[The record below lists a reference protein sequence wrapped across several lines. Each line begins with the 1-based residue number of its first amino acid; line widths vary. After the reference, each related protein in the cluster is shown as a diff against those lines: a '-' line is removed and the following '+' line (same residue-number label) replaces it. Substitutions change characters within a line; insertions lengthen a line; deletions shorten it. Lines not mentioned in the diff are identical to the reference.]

1 MDGLMEIE
9 NEAYTEPKE
18 MAGGSE
24 PLDDNFRASET
35 LKIAFKDRKKVSKK
49 YVPEGF
55 ESKDDFLKDMRE
67 KYNSDVDSDRENRD
81 AALEDKKF
89 AAGDQWDKTVLEHRK
104 GLPNLVINSVPQFTA
119 QLVGDWRE
127 DRNAIKVFAEEDSDI
142 DIASIRGDLI
152 RSIEQKSRAP
162 RVYDTG
168 FESMVQCG
176 DGGWRVT
183 VEYANDDVFDQDIF
197 IRPIDDALSI
207 VWDSYSID
215 PTGRDANH
223 VFVDDAM
230 PKKEYNKAFPGKE
243 TTGLGARELST
254 MANDSWIT
262 EDNVRVTEYW
272 RMVERDRLLVL
283 FEDGTILPLES
294 EDYIPD
300 LIEKHGMPVR
310 NRVAPCKYAQMHL
323 VTGFDIL
330 DGPYEW
336 KLNRLPIIR
345 CSGRVVNIGGKRMRY
360 GLVRFMKDSVRLK
373 NFWRS
378 VAAEQLGYAP
388 KAKWMATES
397 AVEGREADIR
407 KAHLTRDPLMIFN
420 DEAVFGQN
428 VQQVMPPPIEAAL
441 LNEAAANNQDMK
453 DVTGVHDASLGI
465 KSNETSGRAIM
476 ARQREGDIASLTFY
490 DNGNASILETGD
502 VINQL
507 IGQVYDGTRTL
518 RLIGEDSEPKMK
530 RVNDP
535 HDPESPDLSIGK
547 YDVATSTGASYTT
560 RRVEGSQAMLEIIQA
575 SPDLMSIAGDLV
587 VKAQDW
593 PGAQEL
599 AERLKKTIPPELLQE
614 EGEGPQIPPEL
625 QQQMEQMQ
633 QALQQLQAQ
642 NEELQSEKDIKTR
655 ETEIKAYEAETGRL
669 KLAADADGK
678 LEQIIAKAVIDALN
692 SPDITPNGS
701 PTVQQSQSAPAG
713 PQVSPQTGGGLSPAP
728 PPETLP

>member
-1 MDGLMEIE
+1 MEMDYEASTE
-9 NEAYTEPKE
+9 PNEAPEVSVDTP
-18 MAGGSE
+18 M
-24 PLDDNFRASET
+24 NFKASET
-35 LKIAFKDRKKVSKK
+35 LKIAFKDRMKVAKD

-55 ESKDDFLKDMRE
+55 ESKEDFLKDMRE
-67 KYNSDVDSDRENRD
+67 KYTTDVDNDRENRD

-127 DRNAIKVFAEEDSDI
+127 DRNAIKVYAEEDSDV
-142 DIASIRGDLI
+142 DIAGIRSDLI
-152 RSIEQKSRAP
+152 RAIEQKSRAS
-162 RVYDTG
+162 RAYDGG

-230 PKKEYNKAFPGKE
+230 PKKEYDKTFKGKE
-243 TTGLGARELST
+243 STALGANEL
-254 MANDSWIT
+254 ANLRSDGWVAD
-262 EDNVRVTEYW
+262 DNIKVTEYW
-272 RMVERDRLLVL
+272 RMVERDRKLVL
-283 FEDGTILPLES
+283 FEDGAIIPI
-294 EDYIPD
+294 EDD
-300 LIEKHGMPVR
+300 TKMVGLIETHGMPVKE
-310 NRVAPCKYAQMHL
+310 RVAPCKYAQMHL
-323 VTGFDIL
+323 VSGFEIL

-336 KLNRLPIIR
+336 KMNRLPIIR
-345 CSGRVVNIGGKRMRY
+345 CSGRVVNIAGKRMRY

-397 AVEGREADIR
+397 AVEGREGDIR

-490 DNGNASILETGD
+490 DNGNAAILETGD

-518 RLIGEDSEPKMK
+518 RLIGEDAEPKMQ

-535 HDPESPDLSIGK
+535 LDPDSPDLSIGR
-547 YDVATSTGASYTT
+547 YDVAVSTGASYTT

-575 SPDLMSIAGDLV
+575 SPDLMGIAGDLV

-599 AERLKKTIPPELLQE
+599 AERLKKTIPPNLLAEDDGQ
-614 EGEGPQIPPEL
+614 PQVPPEL
-625 QQQMEQMQ
+625 QQQIEQMT

-655 ETEIKAYEAETGRL
+655 EIEIKAYEAETGRL

-678 LEQIIAKAVIDALN
+678 LEQIIAKAVVDALN

-701 PTVQQSQSAPAG
+701 PTGQQSAPAG

>member
-1 MDGLMEIE
+1 MVMDY
-9 NEAYTEPKE
+9 NASTEPKDTPE
-18 MAGGSE
+18 VGEAPDE
-24 PLDDNFRASET
+24 KFKASET
-35 LKIAFKDRKKVSKK
+35 LKTSLKDRKTVSED

-55 ESKDDFLKDMRE
+55 ESKEAFLKDMRE
-67 KYNSDVDSDRENRD
+67 KYTNDVDADRENRD

-89 AAGDQWDKTVLEHRK
+89 AAGDQWDQTVLEHRK

-127 DRNAIKVFAEEDSDI
+127 DRNAIKVLPEDDDDI
-142 DIASIRGDLI
+142 DVASIRSDLI
-152 RSIEQKSRAP
+152 RSIEAKSRAN
-162 RVYDTG
+162 RTYDSG

-183 VEYANDDVFDQDIF
+183 VEYASDDVFDQDIF

-223 VFVDDAM
+223 VFVDDSM
-230 PKKEYNKAFPGKE
+230 PKKEYDKAFKGKDS
-243 TTGLGARELST
+243 TALGASE
-254 MANDSWIT
+254 MANLRSDGWVT
-262 EDNVRVTEYW
+262 EESVKVTEYW
-272 RMVERDRLLVL
+272 RMIERDRMLVL
-283 FEDGTILPLES
+283 FEDGSVIAIE
-294 EDYIPD
+294 EDDDIPT
-300 LIEKHGMPVR
+300 LIEAHGMPVR

-323 VTGFDIL
+323 VSGFDIL

-345 CSGRVVNIGGKRMRY
+345 CSGRVVNIAGKRTRY

-397 AVEGREADIR
+397 AVEGREGDIR

-465 KSNETSGRAIM
+465 RSNETSGRAIM

-502 VINQL
+502 IINQL
-507 IGQVYDGTRTL
+507 IGQVYDGTRTI
-518 RLIGEDSEPKMK
+518 RLIGEDAEPKLQ
-530 RVNDP
+530 RINDP
-535 HDPESPDLSIGK
+535 MDPESPDLSKGK
-547 YDVATSTGASYTT
+547 YDVAISTGASYTT

-575 SPDLMSIAGDLV
+575 SPDLMGIAGDLV

-599 AERLKKTIPPELLQE
+599 ADRLKKTIPPNLLSE
-614 EGEGPQIPPEL
+614 EDGAPQIPPEL
-625 QQQMEQMQ
+625 QQQMEQMG
-633 QALQQLQAQ
+633 QALQQLQAE
-642 NEELQSEKDIKTR
+642 NAELKSEKDIKTR
-655 ETEIKAYEAETGRL
+655 ETDIKAYEAETGRL
-669 KLAADADGK
+669 KLAADDMADIRAIVQK
-678 LEQIIAKAVIDALN
+678 TITDAMN
-692 SPDITPNGS
+692 SRDITPNNSAAGS
-701 PTVQQSQSAPAG
+701 NAG
-713 PQVSPQTGGGLSPAP
+713 GPVSQTGGGLSPTP
-728 PPETLP
+728 PPESLP

>member
-1 MDGLMEIE
+1 MEMDYEASTE
-9 NEAYTEPKE
+9 SNEAPEVSVDTP
-18 MAGGSE
+18 M
-24 PLDDNFRASET
+24 NFKASET
-35 LKIAFKDRKKVSKK
+35 LKIAFKDRKKVSKN

-55 ESKDDFLKDMRE
+55 ESKEDFLKDMRE
-67 KYNSDVDSDRENRD
+67 KYTTDVDNDRENRD

-127 DRNAIKVFAEEDSDI
+127 DRNAIKVYAEEDSDV
-142 DIASIRGDLI
+142 DIAGIRSDLI
-152 RSIEQKSRAP
+152 RAIEQKSRAS
-162 RVYDTG
+162 RAYDGG

-215 PTGRDANH
+215 PTGRDANRA
-223 VFVDDAM
+223 FVDDAM
-230 PKKEYNKAFPGKE
+230 PKKEYDKTFKGKE
-243 TTGLGARELST
+243 STALGANEL
-254 MANDSWIT
+254 ANLRSDGWVAD
-262 EDNVRVTEYW
+262 DNIKVTEYW
-272 RMVERDRLLVL
+272 RMVERDRKLVL
-283 FEDGTILPLES
+283 FEDGAIIPI
-294 EDYIPD
+294 EDD
-300 LIEKHGMPVR
+300 TKMVGLIEKHGMPVKE
-310 NRVAPCKYAQMHL
+310 RVAPCKYAQMHL
-323 VTGFDIL
+323 VSGFEIL

-336 KLNRLPIIR
+336 KMNRLPIIR
-345 CSGRVVNIGGKRMRY
+345 CSGRVVNIAGKRMRY

-397 AVEGREADIR
+397 AVEGREGDIR

-490 DNGNASILETGD
+490 DNGNAAILETGD

-518 RLIGEDSEPKMK
+518 RLIGEDSEPKMQ

-535 HDPESPDLSIGK
+535 LDPDSPDLSIGR
-547 YDVATSTGASYTT
+547 YDVAVSTGASYTT

-575 SPDLMSIAGDLV
+575 SPDLMGIAGDLV

-599 AERLKKTIPPELLQE
+599 AERLKKTIPPNLLAEDDGQ
-614 EGEGPQIPPEL
+614 PQIPPEL
-625 QQQMEQMQ
+625 QQQIEQMT

-642 NEELQSEKDIKTR
+642 NEELQSERDIKTR

-678 LEQIIAKAVIDALN
+678 LEQIIAKAVVDALN

-701 PTVQQSQSAPAG
+701 PAGQQSAPAG
-713 PQVSPQTGGGLSPAP
+713 PQVSPQTGGGSMPAP

>member
-1 MDGLMEIE
+1 MDGLMEMDY
-9 NEAYTEPKE
+9 EASTEPKE
-18 MAGGSE
+18 EVEESQE
-24 PLDDNFRASET
+24 LDDNFKASET
-35 LKIAFKDRKKVSKK
+35 LKTAFKDRKKVSKD

-55 ESKDDFLKDMRE
+55 ESKEDFLKDMRE
-67 KYNSDVDSDRENRD
+67 KYTNDIDNDRENRD

-127 DRNAIKVFAEEDSDI
+127 DRNAIKVYAEEDSDV
-142 DIASIRGDLI
+142 DIAGIRSDLI
-152 RSIEQKSRAP
+152 RSIEQKSRAN
-162 RVYDTG
+162 RAYDTG

-223 VFVDDAM
+223 VFVDDSM
-230 PKKEYNKAFPGKE
+230 PKKEYDKTFKGKE
-243 TTGLGARELST
+243 STALGASEL
-254 MANDSWIT
+254 ANLRSDGWVAD
-262 EDNVRVTEYW
+262 DNIKVTEYW
-272 RMVERDRLLVL
+272 RMVERDRLIVL
-283 FEDGTILPLES
+283 FEDGAIMPLES
-294 EDYIPD
+294 EDDIAALVD
-300 LIEKHGMPVR
+300 KHGLPVK

-323 VTGFDIL
+323 VSGFDIL

-336 KLNRLPIIR
+336 KMNRLPIIR
-345 CSGRVVNIGGKRMRY
+345 CSGRVVNIAGKRMRY

-397 AVEGREADIR
+397 AVEGREGDIR

-490 DNGNASILETGD
+490 DNGNAAILETGD
-502 VINQL
+502 IINQL

-518 RLIGEDSEPKMK
+518 RLIGEDSEAKMQ

-535 HDPESPDLSIGK
+535 HDPESPDLSIGR
-547 YDVATSTGASYTT
+547 YDVAISTGASYTT

-599 AERLKKTIPPELLQE
+599 AGRLKKTIPPELLQE
-614 EGEGPQIPPEL
+614 EGEGPQIPPEM

-701 PTVQQSQSAPAG
+701 PTGQQSAPAG
-713 PQVSPQTGGGLSPAP
+713 PQVSPQTGGGLQPTP
-728 PPETLP
+728 PPGTLP